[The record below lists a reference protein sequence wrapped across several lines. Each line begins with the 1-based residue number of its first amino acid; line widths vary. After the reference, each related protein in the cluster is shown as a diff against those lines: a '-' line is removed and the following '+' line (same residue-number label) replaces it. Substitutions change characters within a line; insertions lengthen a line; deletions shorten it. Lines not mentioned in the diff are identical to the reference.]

1 MEQASLA
8 INGSPADV
16 LLDPLALPLWNEA
29 FLSFDGPATP
39 AVGVRYTLRA
49 RPGLSGWLEY
59 TAITPSRIEMSWQ
72 VPVFP

>member
-1 MEQASLA
+1 MEQASLV

-39 AVGVRYTLRA
+39 LSACDTHC
-49 RPGLSGWLEY
+49 GL
-59 TAITPSRIEMSWQ
+59 APA
-72 VPVFP
+72 